1 LSASAA
7 SVVASAAGLP
17 GFSSPPNQF
26 ERLVAQGAR
35 CRTPLFA
42 PANLCSSGR
51 SRVSALSLCFR
62 PSHRYSCARPP
73 HASPAGAQHRTAVEL
88 LSERGAVSPQPPKV
102 VALCRPLRFDRV
114 ILVFGVLLMKYRNI
128 EYSIVQDLDRNSWKW
143 SVSPNESTVQ
153 SGTRK
158 THEAALTAV
167 VLTIDR
173 WKARSPKIEANQVPD
188 GECHAAVV

>member
-1 LSASAA
+1 MRGRLTPVLLA
-7 SVVASAAGLP
+7 
-17 GFSSPPNQF
+17 PNT
-26 ERLVAQGAR
+26 AQA
-35 CRTPLFA
+35 F
-42 PANLCSSGR
+42 
-51 SRVSALSLCFR
+51 
-62 PSHRYSCARPP
+62 
-73 HASPAGAQHRTAVEL
+73 EL

-173 WKARSPKIEANQVPD
+173 WKAGSPKIEANQVPD